1 MADEIAVGESQN
13 HPNRSKPPPRPPL
26 PKTLQKPPFSVVSH
40 CQQPQRDPE
49 EEQFL
54 NHSIRPKQPSK
65 TDCELLSGTFV
76 EHLPMDNK
84 QAKSEEIK
92 TAEDFFRTLDW
103 IPEAPEHSLSNKYK
117 TDTVVQTPGENFNCI
132 SGIYNLSFND

>member
-103 IPEAPEHSLSNKYK
+103 IPEAPGHSLSNKYE
-117 TDTVVQTPGENFNCI
+117 TDTVVQTPGENFICI